1 MAMLASAL
9 ANLSNL
15 SILVSLGRPNT
26 GPRRIEKDAPAMPG
40 LSTVPQKSNAW
51 STWCLYLGS

>member
-1 MAMLASAL
+1 MLASAL

-40 LSTVPQKSNAW
+40 LSTVPQKSNA
-51 STWCLYLGS
+51 